1 MARPPRLTNARGPLP
16 RAALLALAVLA
27 LSHVVTT
34 GVASSSPSGKDRTTS
49 PRVVV
54 DPPSPFDDLLPGDRA
69 HDIVFHRF
77 PIPMPT
83 DDKGR
88 KHVYALPGSGRA
100 LYCPPP
106 TTAVASPA
114 PASSSSTSAAHASH
128 RPDPRT
134 DADLIAAARALLAPL
149 RGTCQS
155 TSQGWWSYQF
165 CYQRNAVQFHDFGT
179 HAPSVHYVLG
189 RGPPSGDMPPAQVP
203 RLAGRRYLA
212 ETYTLGTICDV
223 TGHPRT
229 AQIQYHCSVDGT
241 DRIAYVKELA
251 TCAYVVAI
259 HSPRLCADRAF
270 ADAPDARPVT
280 RTCTPVAAIG
290 EPIVHAIQDLASAR
304 VFHPRTVAVPSPTP
318 PLDVVADQILAA
330 AAPPPPLRKGGIA
343 AALTDAV
350 AKLAAEYLHVQGGL
364 LKDAIAQLAVGERM
378 DVAEKSEER
387 EVFAMNAVPGHDNQ
401 VAVKIGNMELVLE
414 TDRDGNRVVKSA
426 SKLGGAGG
434 KGAASGAATPLVDRA
449 EVEEDEDDDDEPS
462 EPLEPEFDPYQGVL
476 V

>member
-16 RAALLALAVLA
+16 RAVLYAVAVLA
-27 LSHVVTT
+27 LSHAVTT
-34 GVASSSPSGKDRTTS
+34 GVASSSSSNKDRTAG
-49 PRVVV
+49 PRVAV

-69 HDIVFHRF
+69 HDIVFHRV

-83 DDKGR
+83 DDEAR

-106 TTAVASPA
+106 TTAGAIPA
-114 PASSSSTSAAHASH
+114 PASSPSSTAAHASH
-128 RPDPRT
+128 RPEPRT
-134 DADLIAAARALLAPL
+134 DAELITAARTLLAPL

-165 CYQRNAVQFHDFGT
+165 CYQRNAVQFHDFGA

-189 RGPPSGDMPPAQVP
+189 RSPPSGDAPPAQVP

-229 AQIQYHCSVDGT
+229 AQIQYHCAVDGT

-280 RTCTPVAAIG
+280 RTCTPVVAIG
-290 EPIVHAIQDLASAR
+290 EPIVHAVQDLASAR

-330 AAPPPPLRKGGIA
+330 AAPPLLVRKGGIA

-364 LKDAIAQLAVGERM
+364 LKDAIAQLANERI
-378 DVAEKSEER
+378 DVADKAGEER
-387 EVFAMNAVPGHDNQ
+387 EVFAMNAVPGHENQ
-401 VAVKIGNMELVLE
+401 VAVKIGNMELILE

-426 SKLGGAGG
+426 NKVAAG
-434 KGAASGAATPLVDRA
+434 KSAVAAAAPLVDRA
-449 EVEEDEDDDDEPS
+449 EADEDEDDDDEPS
-462 EPLEPEFDPYQGVL
+462 EPLEPEFDPFQGVL

>member
-1 MARPPRLTNARGPLP
+1 MARPPRLTKATGPLP

-34 GVASSSPSGKDRTTS
+34 GVASSSSNGKDRVHG

-69 HDIVFHRF
+69 HDIIFHRV

-83 DDKGR
+83 DDEAR

-100 LYCPPP
+100 VYCPPP
-106 TTAVASPA
+106 TPAGAPA
-114 PASSSSTSAAHASH
+114 PSSVPVSSAAHAAH

-134 DADLIAAARALLAPL
+134 DTELIAAARALLAPL

-165 CYQRNAVQFHDFGT
+165 CYQRNAVQFHDFGA
-179 HAPSVHYVLG
+179 HAASVHYVLG
-189 RGPPSGDMPPAQVP
+189 RSPPSGDAPPAQVP

-229 AQIQYHCSVDGT
+229 AQIQYHCAVDGT

-280 RTCTPVAAIG
+280 RTCTPVVAHG
-290 EPIVHAIQDLASAR
+290 EPIVAAVQDLASAR

-330 AAPPPPLRKGGIA
+330 AAPPPLRKGGIA

-364 LKDAIAQLAVGERM
+364 LKDAIAQLAGERT
-378 DVAEKSEER
+378 DVAEKGEER
-387 EVFAMNAVPGHDNQ
+387 EVFVMNEVPGHDNQ

-426 SKLGGAGG
+426 NKMGGGG
-434 KGAASGAATPLVDRA
+434 KGAAAAAAPLVDRA
-449 EVEEDEDDDDEPS
+449 EVDEDEDDDDEPS
-462 EPLEPEFDPYQGVL
+462 EPLEPEFDPFQGVL